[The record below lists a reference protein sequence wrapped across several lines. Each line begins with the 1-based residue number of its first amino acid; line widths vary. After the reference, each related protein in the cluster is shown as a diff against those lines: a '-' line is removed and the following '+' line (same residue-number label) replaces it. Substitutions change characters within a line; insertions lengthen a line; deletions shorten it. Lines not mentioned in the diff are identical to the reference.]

1 MGSHPGRLVGAR
13 RSWGVLVAASRP
25 DRSLGRAAGAGHRVR
40 IVPFPALPVAPGL
53 PAWVAGEDG
62 AARAEIEVARRQYA
76 GHGDPAPDGVGLS
89 GQVIGIMPTGKV
101 KWFDADKGFGFLA
114 QEGGADVHV
123 RSSALPAGMT
133 ALKPGQ
139 KVEFDVADGRRG
151 PQALR
156 VTVLDAPPSIV
167 AATRRPAEELHG
179 LVDDMIKLLESKAL
193 PDLRRGRYPEKAIAG
208 RIADVMRAVAAEFE
222 A

>member
-1 MGSHPGRLVGAR
+1 
-13 RSWGVLVAASRP
+13 
-25 DRSLGRAAGAGHRVR
+25 
-40 IVPFPALPVAPGL
+40 
-53 PAWVAGEDG
+53 
-62 AARAEIEVARRQYA
+62 
-76 GHGDPAPDGVGLS
+76 
-89 GQVIGIMPTGKV
+89 VIGIMPTGKV

-156 VTVLDAPPSIV
+156 VTVVDAPPSIV

-193 PDLRRGRYPEKAIAG
+193 PELRRGRYPEKAIAG
-208 RIADVMRAVAAEFE
+208 RIADVMRAVAAEFD